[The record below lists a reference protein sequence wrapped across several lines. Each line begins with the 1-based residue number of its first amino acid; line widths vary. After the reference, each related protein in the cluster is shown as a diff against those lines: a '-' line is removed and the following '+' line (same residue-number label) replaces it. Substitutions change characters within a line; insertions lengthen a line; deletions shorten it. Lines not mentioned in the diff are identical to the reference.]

1 MLPNLGPSS
10 RNWRFPN
17 IGTDA
22 SQSWNHGLPVL
33 GTGSSHWFQVLGTT
47 VFQTF
52 EPMLSNLGT
61 VCLQF
66 QELLVPKIG
75 INASDARNCKF
86 PVLGISDSE
95 MLERML

>member
-1 MLPNLGPSS
+1 
-10 RNWRFPN
+10 
-17 IGTDA
+17 
-22 SQSWNHGLPVL
+22 
-33 GTGSSHWFQVLGTT
+33 
-47 VFQTF
+47 
-52 EPMLSNLGT
+52 MLSNLGT

-95 MLERML
+95 TLERIALKFETAGSQFGETPVSKDWWVSSSKEFWVPKS